1 MYQHLA
7 KSTGCEDQKIT
18 L

>member
-1 MYQHLA
+1 MYLHLT